1 MYAWEGVHL
10 TGHYFSSFWLTCQRF
25 SFPCLG
31 FLLPSVHLTCSKGH
45 VIEMNVRR
53 RNLITARKG
62 KHVTRILSLFS
73 SSRVTC
79 LAVRGT
85 EERFHSRSCI
95 SLSGF
100 NKEEKKVPDSEWPG
114 ICALLFHTVTCPP
127 FSFHGIRR
135 RNFLSTCRMLLMPWK
150 GRGHGHKVPTMERS
164 FPC

>member
-1 MYAWEGVHL
+1 MVIEKESVCDQCYL
-10 TGHYFSSFWLTCQRF
+10 FFYFLFHWSHRFVFLSYSSFHFLSSTYVSVFSLSFVRHIWLKNLGNGQRF

-100 NKEEKKVPDSEWPG
+100 NKEEKKVPDSE
-114 ICALLFHTVTCPP
+114 
-127 FSFHGIRR
+127 
-135 RNFLSTCRMLLMPWK
+135 
-150 GRGHGHKVPTMERS
+150 
-164 FPC
+164 